1 MFYNALIRKDKGE
14 GVEEKDVAVSL
25 SPFLLSVPKNL
36 HLADNSCNPQQ
47 HE

>member
-25 SPFLLSVPKNL
+25 SSFLLSVPKIL
-36 HLADNSCNPQQ
+36 HLADYSCDPQQ